1 MPSKSLKE
9 MSSLSVAAAVATE
22 RGGEVQEQG
31 SQQSPQRSAESL
43 VGKQQRPFHATTTDV
58 PRAKLSEA
66 LRVTAT
72 HSSLFPSHRSLGD
85 KLGHRACSAAPGSPT
100 APGSDGAP
108 VKVSSSNEDQQIS
121 ANVPCKWESAV

>member
-9 MSSLSVAAAVATE
+9 MSALSVAAAVATE

-85 KLGHRACSAAPGSPT
+85 KLGHPACSAAPSSPT
-100 APGSDGAP
+100 APRFRCHWNQG
-108 VKVSSSNEDQQIS
+108 KLL
-121 ANVPCKWESAV
+121 K